1 MPRKIR
7 KGWEIFEFFPPVF
20 VRLLAR
26 EKVGKAA
33 VRVLTDS
40 EIAIRGGLTVE
51 QVEIISKQGNWDQV
65 TVGLAKRFC
74 EGCNLDFFEWKVRNS
89 AYALAKGGSFAY
101 LKCSPDWHTK
111 LKPLLL
117 KYMKQW
123 ADEKNSAQKS
133 LEV

>member
-40 EIAIRGGLTVE
+40 EIAIKSGLTID
-51 QVEIISKQGNWDQV
+51 QVEAISKQSSWD
-65 TVGLAKRFC
+65 TISVGLAKRFC
-74 EGCNLDFFEWKVRNS
+74 EGCNL
-89 AYALAKGGSFAY
+89 
-101 LKCSPDWHTK
+101 
-111 LKPLLL
+111 
-117 KYMKQW
+117 
-123 ADEKNSAQKS
+123 S
-133 LEV
+133 LIHI

>member
-1 MPRKIR
+1 MARKIR

-40 EIAIRGGLTVE
+40 EIAIRGGLSVE
-51 QVEIISKQGNWDQV
+51 QVEVISKQGNWDQV
-65 TVGLAKRFC
+65 TVGLAKKFC

-117 KYMKQW
+117 KYMQKW
-123 ADEKNSAQKS
+123 AEENSLQQKS
-133 LEV
+133 LEA

>member
-40 EIAIRGGLTVE
+40 EIAIKSGLTID
-51 QVEIISKQGNWDQV
+51 QVEAISKQSSWD
-65 TVGLAKRFC
+65 TISVGLAKRFC

-101 LKCSPDWHTK
+101 LKCSPDWNQK

-117 KYMKQW
+117 SYYKKW
-123 ADEKNSAQKS
+123 HEENNSAQKN
-133 LEV
+133 LEL